1 MFLGRFAHNLDA
13 KGRLA
18 VPARFRASLS
28 EGVVVTRGIDRCVAA
43 YPMSVWEELAGKIAG
58 LPMTDSNA
66 RQFRRMV
73 FAEAANLALDRQ
85 GRIMVPPE
93 LRAYADIDREAVIV
107 GVHTSFEIW
116 SPDGWDAMQSHAD
129 DEHDSIVGQL
139 ADLL

>member
-18 VPARFRASLS
+18 IPSRFRSSL
-28 EGVVVTRGIDRCVAA
+28 EDGVVLTRGIDRCVTA
-43 YPMSVWEELAGKIAG
+43 YPMHAWDEFAARIAK
-58 LPMTDSNA
+58 LPMTDRNA
-66 RQFRRMV
+66 RQFRRMM

-85 GRIMVPPE
+85 GRIVLPAD
-93 LRAYADIDREAVIV
+93 LRAFAEIDREVVVI

-116 SPDGWDAMQSHAD
+116 RPDRWDEMQATVD
-129 DEHDSIVGQL
+129 DESESIASHL